1 MFSDFYHC
9 FARIVIRKQSM
20 CVWHCF
26 CLFPSRS
33 ADGHTLS
40 PVTCVEWDTAQREQ
54 TIWGICQDLTDS
66 KQRRVRMAG
75 SRERGNREPSAPIAA
90 CRLRRVLRSERLRD
104 VCLRAR
110 ESPGGC
116 ETQSTSIMQTETEP
130 RREKQAA
137 QREIKENDERYTYV
151 HVTKHIW
158 MYAYLYMKAGT
169 SERTQIVFKLLS
181 NSICNLLVNSQ
192 ISLK

>member
-20 CVWHCF
+20 CVWYCY

-33 ADGHTLS
+33 ADGRTLS
-40 PVTCVEWDTAQREQ
+40 PVTCVERDTAQREQ

-137 QREIKENDERYTYV
+137 EGDKGKWWKIHLCTCNK
-151 HVTKHIW
+151 
-158 MYAYLYMKAGT
+158 AYLNVCLFLHEGRNIWK
-169 SERTQIVFKLLS
+169 
-181 NSICNLLVNSQ
+181 NSDSIHTYQ
-192 ISLK
+192 YI